1 MFNNKVKYYKKKKQK
16 VSNLIFITGIKRV
29 ILCINILKFLIIL
42 KIRRKQKNINTR
54 MFTPIFNYLSL
65 DRNSL
70 AIQIKYKIY
79 KQKLMQLQS

>member
-29 ILCINILKFLIIL
+29 ILCINILKFLILL
-42 KIRRKQKNINTR
+42 KIKRKQKNINTK

-70 AIQIKYKIY
+70 AIEVKHKIY
-79 KQKLMQLQS
+79 KQKLMQLQT